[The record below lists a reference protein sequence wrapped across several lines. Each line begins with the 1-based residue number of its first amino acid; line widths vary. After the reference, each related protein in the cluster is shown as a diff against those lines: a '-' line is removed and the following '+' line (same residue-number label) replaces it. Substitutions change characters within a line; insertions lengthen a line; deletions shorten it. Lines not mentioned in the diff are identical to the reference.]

1 MVSVTTSGSWSQYW
15 VNWKCFGTFNLPQ
28 THLQILC
35 HFMAEAIT
43 SPPSGGYSPVYGGD
57 QKGDQPNLLINTWN
71 RLESDMVTKYSKLNN
86 SKHGL
91 WLDLKTVIWIC
102 IFFCCLLRG
111 KINSQQIFSNT
122 YLFSFKDAMLLTLS
136 PGFSNDWNKMQDLR
150 EDHPAKGFSWLH
162 YFQRGPEAPPWFPD
176 QLLLIVSVDPAT
188 LQLALRTSATLRSQ
202 V

>member
-1 MVSVTTSGSWSQYW
+1 
-15 VNWKCFGTFNLPQ
+15 
-28 THLQILC
+28 
-35 HFMAEAIT
+35 MAEAIT

-122 YLFSFKDAMLLTLS
+122 YSFSFKDAMLLTLS
-136 PGFSNDWNKMQDLR
+136 PGFSKWPKQNAWSKGRSSCQGVFMIALF
-150 EDHPAKGFSWLH
+150 PAWARSSPLVPRPTSIDCFCWSSYTSACATYKCNSALTS
-162 YFQRGPEAPPWFPD
+162 
-176 QLLLIVSVDPAT
+176 VVDPVSSSSRTT
-188 LQLALRTSATLRSQ
+188 LDMSTMLI
-202 V
+202 